1 MKAYPSIM
9 SSKDRKVPMG
19 LPCIG
24 FYKYDG
30 SNLRWEWSKKQG
42 WHKHGTRTRLFGA
55 DEEPFNAAI
64 PIFMETMA
72 DQIEKTI
79 RDEVK
84 GIQDFTVYTEF
95 FGKNSFA
102 GGHDYDDEKLLKLF
116 DVWIPR
122 KGFIVPRQ
130 MIKLFGNQ
138 PWHAADLYHGNFN
151 QDLIYEVRGTGMLN
165 GEPLNE
171 GLVCKGLDPSGQVWM
186 AKIKTEKYIQRLKSS
201 LGVGW
206 EAFSE

>member
-95 FGKNSFA
+95 F
-102 GGHDYDDEKLLKLF
+102 
-116 DVWIPR
+116 
-122 KGFIVPRQ
+122 VPRQ